1 MCNKTNQRWEK
12 KTWDESTQVK
22 TIHVINHHYTII
34 SQNSDWFMPY
44 GYDKTRTERRCK
56 NCQKLLYVFEV
67 GKLCIEC
74 ARKEPKK

>member
-1 MCNKTNQRWEK
+1 
-12 KTWDESTQVK
+12 
-22 TIHVINHHYTII
+22 
-34 SQNSDWFMPY
+34 MPY

-74 ARKEPKK
+74 ARKEPKKWIKNIF